1 MPPAQT
7 IKPEG
12 FSAKTTDVRGNG
24 RVNGAGRLRM
34 PNTFY
39 VETRSL
45 SDDHD
50 RVITKTQSESARD
63 AVAKIKR
70 QHAASGADNRDF
82 TYTINPHS
90 NW

>member
-1 MPPAQT
+1 
-7 IKPEG
+7 
-12 FSAKTTDVRGNG
+12 
-24 RVNGAGRLRM
+24 M

-45 SDDHD
+45 SDEDD
-50 RVITKTQSESARD
+50 YIITKTQAETARD
-63 AVAKIKR
+63 AVAKIKA
-70 QHAASGADNRDF
+70 QHEASGNGIDNRDF

>member
-1 MPPAQT
+1 
-7 IKPEG
+7 
-12 FSAKTTDVRGNG
+12 
-24 RVNGAGRLRM
+24 M

-45 SDDHD
+45 SDETDYL
-50 RVITKTQSESARD
+50 ITKTQAESARD
-63 AVAKIKR
+63 AVATIKR

-90 NW
+90 HW

>member
-1 MPPAQT
+1 MFNFDAFDFDWD
-7 IKPEG
+7 KEN
-12 FSAKTTDVRGNG
+12 VY
-24 RVNGAGRLRM
+24 
-34 PNTFY
+34 Y

-50 RVITKTQSESARD
+50 RIITKTQAETARA

>member
-1 MPPAQT
+1 MSD
-7 IKPEG
+7 
-12 FSAKTTDVRGNG
+12 FY
-24 RVNGAGRLRM
+24 
-34 PNTFY
+34 Y

-50 RVITKTQSESARD
+50 RIITKTQAETARD
-63 AVAKIKR
+63 AVTKIKR

-90 NW
+90 HW

>member
-1 MPPAQT
+1 
-7 IKPEG
+7 
-12 FSAKTTDVRGNG
+12 
-24 RVNGAGRLRM
+24 M

-45 SDDHD
+45 SDETDYI
-50 RVITKTQSESARD
+50 ITKTQAESARD
-63 AVAKIKR
+63 ARDKIKR

-90 NW
+90 RW

>member
-1 MPPAQT
+1 MSDN
-7 IKPEG
+7 KY
-12 FSAKTTDVRGNG
+12 
-24 RVNGAGRLRM
+24 
-34 PNTFY
+34 Y

-50 RVITKTQSESARD
+50 RIITKTQAETARA